1 MQANNK
7 LPRVNW
13 PQHANAIEGSSSKDD
28 FLSSSFLFSLPTQRP
43 NTEANREGML
53 SLRSSACKIQ
63 GPERLQVPW
72 IEKAWRSL
80 CNTQVACKV
89 YLRPGLSA
97 KVKVC
102 DRGHAPTYG
111 GGTYNI
117 NKMPTVPGNRVLS
130 QESTHQPSE
139 SGRVENNPSHQPA
152 GIDSSTRTYQSNH
165 VVQADIMRATNQY
178 NFLRTDAELHQS
190 APVADSMRTDYNLD
204 AMDDDDI
211 LASIDV
217 DRIVMEHYQATSTP
231 RGSASHNISTP
242 PGNKCTFNGVDE
254 TNLPQELSELCN
266 HQCKLAFCPEAMVH
280 LQEMKDELI
289 AVANEL
295 LDDDGELNL
304 QRSEE
309 LRKKRL
315 QLKKQIQ
322 LLEEYMMRS
331 AQDEERQ
338 RSHSMASTAAI
349 QGHVPP
355 MTPGSTFTMDSNR
368 FQSQVY
374 IRNGPGNSDLC
385 YSPAPYSCSDNLSTP
400 LNSVWREYTPKVIDI
415 NYTEGSDDKKWS
427 STNFPWTKELEAK
440 NRSKFGNRSF
450 RPNQ

>member
-1 MQANNK
+1 
-7 LPRVNW
+7 
-13 PQHANAIEGSSSKDD
+13 
-28 FLSSSFLFSLPTQRP
+28 
-43 NTEANREGML
+43 
-53 SLRSSACKIQ
+53 
-63 GPERLQVPW
+63 
-72 IEKAWRSL
+72 
-80 CNTQVACKV
+80 
-89 YLRPGLSA
+89 
-97 KVKVC
+97 
-102 DRGHAPTYG
+102 
-111 GGTYNI
+111 
-117 NKMPTVPGNRVLS
+117 
-130 QESTHQPSE
+130 
-139 SGRVENNPSHQPA
+139 VENNPSHQPA

-450 RPNQ
+450 RPNQREIINATMSGNDVFVLMPTGGGKSLTYQVIWKAFSLSVPVLVSCLNIQLPWSSPHV